1 MENKQTKRSDIL
13 PLVVIFSL
21 FFIWAISSNLLP
33 TMIRQLMKTCELN
46 TFQASFTETAYWL
59 AYFIFPIPIAMFM
72 KRYSYKAGIIF
83 GLLIAAVGGFLFLPA
98 AIIKSYWAYLTIFF
112 IIATG
117 MCFLET
123 AANPYVTAL
132 GDPATA
138 SRRLNLAQSF
148 NGLGAF
154 IAAMF
159 LSKLVLS
166 GYNYTRE
173 TLPADFPNGWEG
185 YIQFETD
192 AMKVPYIILAVVL
205 VVVAVIIIF
214 SKLPRIKEG
223 EHFEGDTEKGKLID
237 FKVLKRPHL
246 RKGVI
251 AQFFYNGGQTA
262 INSLFLV
269 YCCVYAGMEESIA
282 TTFFGLYML
291 AFLLGRWIGTLLMA
305 KFRPQDML
313 VVYAVVNVLLCGV
326 IMIFGGMV
334 GLYAM
339 LAVSFFMS
347 IMYPTQFSLALQ
359 DLGENTKSGSAFLV
373 MAIVGNACLPQ
384 LTAYIMHRNEMYYQI
399 AYIVPLICF
408 IFCAH
413 YGWKGYK
420 VVDKSEEAKLVRN

>member
-1 MENKQTKRSDIL
+1 MLMKNKNYTL
-13 PLVVIFSL
+13 PLALVFSL
-21 FFIWAISSNLLP
+21 FFLWAISSNLLP

-46 TFQASFTETAYWL
+46 TFEASFTESAYWL

-72 KRYSYKAGIIF
+72 KRYSYKAGIVF
-83 GLLIAAVGGFLFLPA
+83 GLLLAAIGGLLFFPA
-98 AIIKSYWAYLTIFF
+98 AAIKEYWAYLCIFF

-138 SRRLNLAQSF
+138 PRRLNLAQSF

-159 LSKLVLS
+159 LSKLILS
-166 GYNYTRE
+166 GDTYTRE
-173 TLPADFPNGWEG
+173 TLPMDYPGGWDA
-185 YIQFETD
+185 YIQMETD
-192 AMKVPYIILAVVL
+192 AMKLPYMALALLLLLIAVVI
-205 VVVAVIIIF
+205 VF
-214 SKLPRIKEG
+214 SKLPKIGDEGRKSESKE
-223 EHFEGDTEKGKLID
+223 KLID
-237 FKVLKRPHL
+237 FGVLKHRHL
-246 RKGVI
+246 RWGVI

-269 YCCVYAGMEESIA
+269 YCCTYAGLPEATA
-282 TTFFGLYML
+282 TTYFGLYML
-291 AFLLGRWIGTLLMA
+291 MFLLGRWIGTGLMV

-313 VVYAVVNVLLCGV
+313 LVYALANVALCAVV
-326 IMIFGGMV
+326 MAFGGQI

-339 LAVSFFMS
+339 LGISFFMS
-347 IMYPTQFSLALQ
+347 IMYPTQFSLALEG
-359 DLGENTKSGSAFLV
+359 LGEQTKSGSAFLV

-384 LTAYIMHRNEMYYQI
+384 FTAYLMHINEQMYQV
-399 AYIVPLICF
+399 AYIVPLVCF
-408 IFCAH
+408 LFCAY

-420 VVDKSEEAKLVRN
+420 VIN